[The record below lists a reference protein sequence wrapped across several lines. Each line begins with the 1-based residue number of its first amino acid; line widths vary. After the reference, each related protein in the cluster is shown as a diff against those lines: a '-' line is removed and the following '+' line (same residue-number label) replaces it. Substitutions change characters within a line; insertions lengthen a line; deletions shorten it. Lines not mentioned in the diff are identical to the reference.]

1 MKLRIVLASAA
12 AVAAAAVSVVVA
24 QTATAAP
31 SKVTDVNFAGTV
43 ALSNCSGSVVKLTT
57 SAPDDP
63 ALVLSNGHCLEEGF
77 PSAGEVITNEPS
89 SRSFTL
95 LDATANG
102 IGTLHATKIVYATM
116 TGTDVS
122 LYQLDQTYAE
132 IQSQYGIDAL
142 TLSDQHPTAGTAMTV
157 VSGYWQQ
164 TYSCSIDGFVHELHE
179 GDWVFTDSIRYTPEC
194 ETIGGTSGSPIED
207 TATGTVIGIN
217 NTGNEDGGQCTI
229 NNPCEVDEA
238 GNVTVHQGTNYGQQ
252 IYLFYGCLTAGSEID
267 LNQAG
272 CQLAKPAA

>member
-1 MKLRIVLASAA
+1 MKFRTVLASAA
-12 AVAAAAVSVVVA
+12 ALAAAAVSVVVA
-24 QTATAAP
+24 QTAAAAP
-31 SKVTDVNFAGTV
+31 AAKVADVNFAGTV

-77 PSAGEVITNEPS
+77 PSAGEVITNQPS
-89 SRSFTL
+89 GRSFTL

-102 IGTLHATKIVYATM
+102 VGTLHATKIVYATM

-132 IQSQYGIDAL
+132 IQQQYGIDAL
-142 TLSDQHPTAGTAMTV
+142 TLSDQHPAAGTAITV

-164 TYSCSIDGFVHELHE
+164 TYSCSIDGFVYELHE

-207 TATGTVIGIN
+207 SATGTVVGIN

-238 GNVTVHQGTNYGQQ
+238 GNVTVHQGTNYGQET
-252 IYLFYGCLTAGSEID
+252 YLFYGCITAGSEID
-267 LNQAG
+267 LNQAT
-272 CQLAKPAA
+272 CRLAKP

>member
-12 AVAAAAVSVVVA
+12 AIAAAAVSVVVA

-31 SKVTDVNFAGTV
+31 SKVTDVDFAGTV

-77 PSAGEVITNEPS
+77 PSAGEVITNQPS

-95 LDATANG
+95 LDANANG

-132 IQSQYGIDAL
+132 IQQQYGIDAL
-142 TLSDQHPTAGTAMTV
+142 TLSDQHPAAGTAITV

-207 TATGTVIGIN
+207 SATGTVVGIN
-217 NTGNEDGGQCTI
+217 NTGNENGEQCTI
-229 NNPCEVDEA
+229 NNPCEVDES
-238 GNVTVHQGTNYGQQ
+238 GNVTVHQGTNYGQET
-252 IYLFYGCLTAGSEID
+252 YLFYGCLTAGSEID